1 MKAAPSLKQIA
12 RSPHFWVNLAILVFL
27 TLLHYVEQIGIG
39 GVTSPSLHFGLTRHS
54 VDRVL
59 FLVPIIYSCH
69 ALGFG
74 AGLAVGFISLVIML
88 PRAIFLSPVPSDAL
102 LEVLGVMLVGVL
114 ASQWLRVRGRER
126 DQYQRAL
133 DQLQSTHEQLQSYVR
148 IARSEQKRL
157 ASLNALSAVLT
168 RSFQLQET
176 LKRAVDL
183 VMDMLELEVM
193 LVFSLQE
200 DNQELVL
207 LAHKGV
213 SEEFAAEVG
222 KVKVG
227 DGFYGRVA
235 QTAEPIAVEDGATE
249 DVNPAVKQMKIRAQL
264 IVPLAVGERVVGVLS
279 AGNRRPREFG
289 EVEVD
294 LLSAVGGQIGIAIE
308 NARLYE
314 RERLATQRAL
324 ASERSQR
331 EIFENANDAIWMHD
345 LRGDIIAANKA
356 MARLSGYDVED
367 LLRMNVKA
375 LLSKESLDLAG
386 SIRHKLFEGE
396 VVEQPYEQ
404 RLVRRDGTD
413 AILQLTTNLIAEDGK
428 PKGFQHIA
436 RDVTSERRMQDN
448 LRFYLGQI
456 VKAQEDERKRI
467 ARELHD
473 DTAQVLYAVSRQLDN
488 FLRQNEGLPH
498 SVVGFLLRL
507 QLQVNQGVDSMRR
520 FTQDLRPPMI
530 DELGLLPTL
539 RWLAG
544 ETEKQ
549 YQIKV
554 ELAVLGTERRL
565 SPDAELLMFRIVQ
578 EALRNAGRHAQA
590 SSTRV
595 TIEFGEGRAGIS
607 VVDDGKGFKV
617 PDQVSDLAHSGKLG
631 LVGIQERVRLLGGH
645 FSLQSQVG
653 KGTAIEVLVPL

>member
-1 MKAAPSLKQIA
+1 VKAAARLKKVA
-12 RSPHFWVNLAILVFL
+12 GSPHFWVNLAILAFL
-27 TLLHYVEQIGIG
+27 TVLHYVEQIGTG
-39 GVTSPSLHFGLTRHS
+39 GVTEPSLHFGLTRHS

-59 FLVPIIYSCH
+59 FLVPIVYSCH

-74 AGLAVGFISLVIML
+74 AGLAAGFISLAIML
-88 PRAIFLSPVPSDAL
+88 PRAIFLSPVPNDAL
-102 LEVLGVMLVGVL
+102 LEVLAVMLVGLL
-114 ASQWLRVRGRER
+114 ACLWLGVRGRER
-126 DQYQRAL
+126 DRYQRAL
-133 DQLQSTHEQLQSYVR
+133 DQLQNTHDQLQVYVR

-168 RSFQLQET
+168 RSFQLEET

-183 VMDMLELEVM
+183 VMEMLEAEVI

-200 DNQELVL
+200 ESRELVL
-207 LAHKGV
+207 VSHEGV
-213 SEEFAAEVG
+213 SEEFAAELG
-222 KVKVG
+222 RVKVG
-227 DGFYGRVA
+227 EGFYGRVA
-235 QTAEPIAVEDGATE
+235 QTAEPMAIEDEGTDDAS
-249 DVNPAVKQMKIRAQL
+249 PAVQRMKIRAQL
-264 IVPLAVGERVVGVLS
+264 IVPLAAGERVVGVLCV
-279 AGNRRPREFG
+279 GNRRPREFG
-289 EVEVD
+289 EFEVH

-314 RERLATQRAL
+314 REHLATQRAL

-331 EIFENANDAIWMHD
+331 EIFENANDAIWRHD
-345 LRGDIIAANKA
+345 LHGDITAANKA
-356 MARLSGYDVED
+356 MARLSGYDVEG
-367 LLRMNVKA
+367 LLRMNVRA

-386 SIRHKLFEGE
+386 RIRRKLFEGE
-396 VVEQPYEQ
+396 AVEQPYEQ
-404 RLVRRDGTD
+404 RLVRRDGTE

-428 PKGFQHIA
+428 PEGFQHIA
-436 RDVTSERRMQDN
+436 RDVTAERRMQDN
-448 LRFYLGQI
+448 LRFYLGRI
-456 VKAQEDERKRI
+456 VKAQEEERKRI

-530 DELGLLPTL
+530 DELGLVPAL

-554 ELAVLGTERRL
+554 ELAVLGAERRL

-578 EALRNAGRHAQA
+578 EVLRNSGRHAQA
-590 SSTRV
+590 SSARV
-595 TIEFGEGRAGIS
+595 TIEFGEGRAGIL

-645 FSLQSQVG
+645 FSLQSQPG